1 MSILRA
7 SPRATAMGTDGPT
20 QTVVRRVVAVTWV
33 CSDVVRADDAFTLEG
48 RSKHGSVSRHR
59 KALELL
65 ARHAGQ
71 RVQHVALARAVQDVV
86 EKGAELA

>member
-7 SPRATAMGTDGPT
+7 SPRATAMGTDGPI

-48 RSKHGSVSRHR
+48 RSKHGRFRGIGKRSNFSR
-59 KALELL
+59 
-65 ARHAGQ
+65 GTPDN
-71 RVQHVALARAVQDVV
+71 VYSM
-86 EKGAELA
+86 